1 MIYVLFAILSG
12 VTNVVSRSVNFVLSD
27 KIGMY
32 QSTFF
37 NYVFGLAGSLLIL
50 LVFYD
55 ILYII
60 QKEVEKMNYFVSVF
74 TGVILAIMVSLNG
87 GVSNAAGNYASSVI
101 IHFIGLIGIIFVLIF
116 TKSKIKN
123 LKGIPFYMFSGGL
136 IGVLTVLFTNASSG
150 VLGVSLTVSLT
161 LLGQLVTS
169 LVIDNF
175 GYFNMPV
182 VKFDKRKIL
191 GLVIIIT
198 GIYVMTLA

>member
-1 MIYVLFAILSG
+1 MSLF
-12 VTNVVSRSVNFVLSD
+12 
-27 KIGMY
+27 
-32 QSTFF
+32 
-37 NYVFGLAGSLLIL
+37 L

-123 LKGIPFYMFSGGL
+123 LKVYLFICFLEGL
-136 IGVLTVLFTNASSG
+136 
-150 VLGVSLTVSLT
+150 
-161 LLGQLVTS
+161 LV
-169 LVIDNF
+169 F
-175 GYFNMPV
+175 
-182 VKFDKRKIL
+182 
-191 GLVIIIT
+191 
-198 GIYVMTLA
+198 

>member
-1 MIYVLFAILSG
+1 
-12 VTNVVSRSVNFVLSD
+12 
-27 KIGMY
+27 
-32 QSTFF
+32 
-37 NYVFGLAGSLLIL
+37 
-50 LVFYD
+50 
-55 ILYII
+55 
-60 QKEVEKMNYFVSVF
+60 MNYFVSVF

-87 GVSNAAGNYASSVI
+87 GVSNAAGNYASSFI

-136 IGVLTVLFTNASSG
+136 IGVLTVLFTNASSS

>member
-1 MIYVLFAILSG
+1 
-12 VTNVVSRSVNFVLSD
+12 
-27 KIGMY
+27 
-32 QSTFF
+32 
-37 NYVFGLAGSLLIL
+37 
-50 LVFYD
+50 
-55 ILYII
+55 
-60 QKEVEKMNYFVSVF
+60 MNYFVSVF
-74 TGVILAIMVSLNG
+74 TGVILAVMVSLNG
-87 GVSNAAGNYASSVI
+87 GVSNTAGNYASSVI